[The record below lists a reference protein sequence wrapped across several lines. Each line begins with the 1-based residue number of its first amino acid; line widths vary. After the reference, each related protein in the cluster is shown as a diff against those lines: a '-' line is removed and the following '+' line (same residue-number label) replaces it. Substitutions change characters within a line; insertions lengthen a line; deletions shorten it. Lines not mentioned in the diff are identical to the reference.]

1 VGYATTMMKKTGR
14 AMRLDINHR
23 RSKILT
29 LSKGTSASAL
39 SMKYV
44 QTYKNQ
50 SPSPLD
56 KTGVVR
62 DVVNTFILRIPGSQ
76 SIRIFLATLEGRA
89 VTNFC
94 PVCGSR
100 LEQRKLTFFFEGQAR
115 ETSLSSCLICDP
127 IRDAPP
133 VRRKEDSPS
142 RDRFD
147 NGIRLL

>member
-62 DVVNTFILRIPGSQ
+62 DVVNTLILRIPG
-76 SIRIFLATLEGRA
+76 
-89 VTNFC
+89 
-94 PVCGSR
+94 
-100 LEQRKLTFFFEGQAR
+100 
-115 ETSLSSCLICDP
+115 
-127 IRDAPP
+127 
-133 VRRKEDSPS
+133 
-142 RDRFD
+142 
-147 NGIRLL
+147 